1 MTESQLIA
9 KPPSELRQRIGQWS
23 AVRQQTLRDKQ
34 TCERNIEQI
43 DQYLKI
49 ADGVTVALQKLSDQL
64 FQETLKTIEDKLTIA
79 LQEILEQPIRFKA
92 EASWKNN
99 AAAVEFYIERD
110 GHREDILK
118 GQGGSVANILSIG
131 LRMFALAT
139 LSTENHRRFLIL
151 DEQDC
156 WLRPELV
163 PRLVKIA
170 REAGEAL
177 GFQVLMISH
186 HDRRVFE
193 QHADRIYQLHSGIN
207 GVAKVSKLDATT
219 A

>member
-1 MTESQLIA
+1 MTEPQTIA
-9 KPPSELRQRIGQWS
+9 KPPTELRQRFGQWS
-23 AVRQQTLRDKQ
+23 ALRQQTERDKQ
-34 TCERNIEQI
+34 SCEKDIDEI
-43 DQYLKI
+43 DQYLKT
-49 ADGVTVALQKLSDQL
+49 AEGVTVALQQLSDQL
-64 FQETLKTIEDKLTIA
+64 FQETLETIENALTIA
-79 LQEILEQPIRFKA
+79 LQDILEQPIRFKA
-92 EASWKNN
+92 EALWKNN
-99 AAAVEFYIERD
+99 AAAVDFYVERD

-139 LSTENHRRFLIL
+139 LPPETHRPFLVL

-193 QHADRIYQLHSGIN
+193 QHADRIYELRSGPN
-207 GVAKVSKLDATT
+207 GVAKVAKLDTT
-219 A
+219 TD